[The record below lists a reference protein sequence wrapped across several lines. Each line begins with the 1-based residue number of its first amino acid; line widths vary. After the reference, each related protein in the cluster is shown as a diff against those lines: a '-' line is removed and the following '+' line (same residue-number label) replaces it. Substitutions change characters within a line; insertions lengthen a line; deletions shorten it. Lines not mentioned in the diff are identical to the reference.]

1 MKKILIENKVV
12 TIENFKTYPKEEI
25 ITDVIQALV
34 MVSQSNHFSK
44 ETIIERLSA
53 EWEKQ

>member
-1 MKKILIENKVV
+1 MKKIPIENKLV
-12 TIENFKTYPKEEI
+12 TIQNFKTYSKEEI
-25 ITDVIQALV
+25 ITDLIQALV

>member
-25 ITDVIQALV
+25 ITDLICALV

-44 ETIIERLSA
+44 ETIIERVNA
-53 EWEKQ
+53 EWDKQ